1 MSSLTEAEANR
12 RRALREA
19 ASNPTGNTTVTNNAA
34 SNMSAAQTAGGSNMA
49 DAATT
54 DISPSQSTLSPN
66 FANYIYD
73 MLARGQAAASQP
85 FQEYTGQR
93 FAGPSVLQQ
102 QAFQGLAGLVG
113 GGGGY
118 GGYGGGYGRGYGQP
132 QRRALQMP
140 AQGLGGISLVG
151 GNMARGDMMPIDFG
165 QPMSPEMQ
173 ALQGQLGVGAKPSY
187 MSDDFVPTS
196 APVKGQPVGGILGL
210 LGRSA
215 RGEDM
220 SGVQLPQGADVQAGL
235 QARAQEAARQ
245 QEMMQNAPEMSAVM
259 GDMDGGARGFGGFG
273 GFGGQRGAVNY
284 PSQFD
289 TATRFATQAG
299 ERAGQAQYTP
309 GQFTMGQVNAPTL
322 QEMQMQAPADV
333 TGAEAQAA
341 KLGATPQVQAAQ
353 FQGPGAVG
361 FERAQAER
369 VAAPSLQN
377 LQMQAAAPVGI
388 GALQTYQMGPAE
400 RISTQ
405 GFTPQTAADLMSP
418 YMQNVVQRQQQAAQ
432 READIQSQA
441 QKAQFAQAGAFG
453 GSRQGIQQA
462 RAAEALARQKGDIQ
476 AQGLQSA
483 YQQAQQQ
490 FNTQQQAAMQA
501 ALANQQAGLTTGQQ
515 NLAAQL
521 GVQQLG
527 TQAGLQAALAN
538 QQAQQQA
545 NLQNL
550 SAGLQT
556 QGLQAQTG
564 LQAQQLNQATGLQ
577 AALANQQAGIQTGQF
592 NAQQAYNTALQNAQ
606 LQQQA
611 ALANQQ
617 LGGQYGLQQG
627 QFGQQAA
634 LQNAQ
639 MAQQAALANQQMGYN
654 TGLQNLQARLG
665 VQQLGAG
672 QNLQAQLAN
681 QQALMQA
688 QQAAEQSRQ
697 FGANVG
703 LQGTGQQLSAA
714 GTLGQLGSG
723 QYGAQ
728 LAGINAL
735 LGAGATQQQLAQQ
748 PLDFG
753 YQQYQQSLQ
762 YPYQQAT
769 FMQSL
774 LQGLPL
780 QAAPY
785 SSGAT
790 GFGSALQGGLAG
802 LGMYNALFGGK

>member
-1 MSSLTEAEANR
+1 
-12 RRALREA
+12 
-19 ASNPTGNTTVTNNAA
+19 
-34 SNMSAAQTAGGSNMA
+34 MA
-49 DAATT
+49 DAVTT
-54 DISPSQSTLSPN
+54 DIDPAQSTLSPN

-85 FQEYTGQR
+85 FQEYTGER
-93 FAGPSVLQQ
+93 FAGPSALQQ

-113 GGGGY
+113 GAGY
-118 GGYGGGYGRGYGQP
+118 GGGYGGGYAQP

-173 ALQGQLGVGAKPSY
+173 ALQGQLGVGA
-187 MSDDFVPTS
+187 
-196 APVKGQPVGGILGL
+196 
-210 LGRSA
+210 A
-215 RGEDM
+215 R
-220 SGVQLPQGADVQAGL
+220 P
-235 QARAQEAARQ
+235 
-245 QEMMQNAPEMSAVM
+245 EMMQMR
-259 GDMDGGARGFGGFG
+259 RGIGSLG
-273 GFGGQRGAVNY
+273 GFGGQRGAANY

-299 ERAGQAQYTP
+299 ERAGQTQYVP

-341 KLGATPQVQAAQ
+341 KLGETPQVQAAQ
-353 FQGPGAVG
+353 FQGPGAIG

-369 VAAPSLQN
+369 VAAPSLKN
-377 LQMQAAAPVGI
+377 LQMRAAAPVTAERVGTPQMQAAQTGYQPS
-388 GALQTYQMGPAE
+388 LQAYQMGPAE
-400 RISTQ
+400 RVGTQ

-418 YMQNVVQRQQQAAQ
+418 YMQSVVDIQQ
-432 READIQSQA
+432 REAQRQA
-441 QKAQFAQAGAFG
+441 QIAGTQRGAQYAKAGAFG
-453 GSRQGIQQA
+453 GARQAIES
-462 RAAEALARQKGDIQ
+462 AEAARNLAQQKEDIQ
-476 AQGLQSA
+476 AKGLQSA

-490 FNTQQQAAMQA
+490 FNTQQQAALQA

-527 TQAGLQAALAN
+527 TQTGTQLALANLSNQQQAAVQNQAAQLQAQGMNAQQALQAALAN
-538 QQAQQQA
+538 QQTQQQA

-564 LQAQQLNQATGLQ
+564 MQAQQLNQATGLQ
-577 AALANQQAGIQTGQF
+577 ALLANQQAGMQTGQF

-688 QQAAEQSRQ
+688 QQAQEQSRQ

-714 GTLGQLGSG
+714 GTLGQLGQG
-723 QYGAQ
+723 QFGTQ
-728 LAGINAL
+728 LQGLQAL

-774 LQGLPL
+774 LGGLPL
-780 QAAPY
+780 QATPY
-785 SSGAT
+785 NAGQSGLA
-790 GFGSALQGGLAG
+790 SALQGGLSG
-802 LGMYNALFGGK
+802 LALYNLFNKP

>member
-1 MSSLTEAEANR
+1 MSTPTQADAERNW
-12 RRALREA
+12 ALRNA
-19 ASNPTGNTTVTNNAA
+19 ANNPTSNAAVTNNAA
-34 SNMSAAQTAGGSNMA
+34 SNMSTAQTLGNAKMA
-49 DAATT
+49 DAVTT
-54 DISPSQSTLSPN
+54 DIDPAQSTLSPN

-93 FAGPSVLQQ
+93 FAGASPLQQ
-102 QAFQGLAGLVG
+102 QAFGGLSALV

-118 GGYGGGYGRGYGQP
+118 GGYGGYGGFMPSMQQP
-132 QRRALQMP
+132 PRQTA
-140 AQGLGGISLVG
+140 LGGVRQQPTAMSGGPSLG
-151 GNMARGDMMPIDFG
+151 P
-165 QPMSPEMQ
+165 
-173 ALQGQLGVGAKPSY
+173 GAAPSY
-187 MSDDFVPTS
+187 MSDDFIPRS
-196 APVKGQPVGGILGL
+196 SPVKGQPVGGILGL
-210 LGRSA
+210 LDRSA

-245 QEMMQNAPEMSAVM
+245 QEMMQNAPEMSATM
-259 GDMDGGARGFGGFG
+259 GGMGGGARGFGGFG
-273 GFGGQRGAVNY
+273 GQRGAANY

-299 ERAGQAQYTP
+299 ERAGQMQYVP

-333 TGAEAQAA
+333 VGSQTQAA
-341 KLGATPQVQAAQ
+341 QLGMTPQVQAAQ

-400 RISTQ
+400 RVGTQ

-418 YMQNVVQRQQQAAQ
+418 YMQRVVDIQQ
-432 READIQSQA
+432 REAQRQADIAATGRGAQA
-441 QKAQFAQAGAFG
+441 ARAGAFG
-453 GSRQGIQQA
+453 GARQAIES
-462 RAAEALARQKGDIQ
+462 AEAARNLAQQKEDIQ
-476 AQGLQSA
+476 AKGLQSA

-564 LQAQQLNQATGLQ
+564 MQAQQLNQATGLQ
-577 AALANQQAGIQTGQF
+577 AALANQQAGMQTGQF

-688 QQAAEQSRQ
+688 QQAQEQSRQ

-714 GTLGQLGSG
+714 GTLGQLGTG
-723 QYGAQ
+723 QFGTQ
-728 LAGINAL
+728 LQGLQAL

-774 LQGLPL
+774 LSGLPL
-780 QAAPY
+780 QATPY
-785 SSGAT
+785 NAGQSGIT
-790 GFGSALQGGLAG
+790 SALQGGLAG
-802 LGMYNALFGGK
+802 LGLYNLFNKP